1 MWKELVYFRGLGLEL
16 HSGNHCCAHPERGAG
31 REEIRK
37 LAAWRSR
44 HSAVGN
50 SYKCDSGVC
59 RHDDGDN
66 QFALASSAPATV
78 SLCSVLP
85 HAKTVAIHP
94 YRAAAQVG
102 RLAMR

>member
-1 MWKELVYFRGLGLEL
+1 M
-16 HSGNHCCAHPERGAG
+16 
-31 REEIRK
+31 
-37 LAAWRSR
+37 
-44 HSAVGN
+44 GN

-94 YRAAAQVG
+94 LSGSGAGGQAGNGAEIATVYGLRPSVPNVVNG
-102 RLAMR
+102 LSSI

>member
-1 MWKELVYFRGLGLEL
+1 M
-16 HSGNHCCAHPERGAG
+16 
-31 REEIRK
+31 
-37 LAAWRSR
+37 
-44 HSAVGN
+44 GN

-102 RLAMR
+102 RLAMRAEIATVYGLRPSVPNVVNGLSSI